1 MMIRFTKP
9 YYGSISE
16 KIIRGVCQHKEN
28 YYVLDGAYN
37 KYEISKQDYDIL
49 VGKGYKIYDK

>member
-1 MMIRFTKP
+1 MIRFTRP